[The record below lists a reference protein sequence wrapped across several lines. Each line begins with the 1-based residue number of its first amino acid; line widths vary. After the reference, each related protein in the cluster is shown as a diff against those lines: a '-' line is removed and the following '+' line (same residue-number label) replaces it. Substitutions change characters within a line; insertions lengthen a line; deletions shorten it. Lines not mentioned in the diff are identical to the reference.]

1 MSNERN
7 VGVSD
12 VERQY
17 PPEYFIAQVAFATT
31 LAALAGV
38 PIFDALFRY
47 TALYR
52 ELVGKPPVP
61 GVSEPL
67 WVAFGEDIAHSD
79 DPATISDSAYRH
91 YCAQPHSVYN
101 PHRNREGARVFG
113 ALGYAYATEQ
123 RQVRV
128 HFFTQRSATS
138 ALSGRYT
145 RQRRAD
151 FARLLLDVRQRH
163 PTAAELTSSTWLQNL
178 PNYRQLFPQSFTD
191 RLRDVGGGSYLG
203 VWGQFVKGDGT
214 ANLARLAE
222 FRAGLSRAQ
231 TIDATIAAI
240 PLKVLEAVGPLQEFY
255 DEYGL

>member
-67 WVAFGEDIAHSD
+67 WVAFGV
-79 DPATISDSAYRH
+79 RG
-91 YCAQPHSVYN
+91 V
-101 PHRNREGARVFG
+101 
-113 ALGYAYATEQ
+113 LG
-123 RQVRV
+123 
-128 HFFTQRSATS
+128 F
-138 ALSGRYT
+138 
-145 RQRRAD
+145 
-151 FARLLLDVRQRH
+151 
-163 PTAAELTSSTWLQNL
+163 
-178 PNYRQLFPQSFTD
+178 
-191 RLRDVGGGSYLG
+191 
-203 VWGQFVKGDGT
+203 GT
-214 ANLARLAE
+214 AVRGA
-222 FRAGLSRAQ
+222 
-231 TIDATIAAI
+231 
-240 PLKVLEAVGPLQEFY
+240 PLEAVGSSAW
-255 DEYGL
+255 